1 MRKLYTT
8 VTLIVLVSFSSFAQ
22 WVTDPAINNLICS
35 QPQDQ
40 QDARLVSDTKHGAII
55 TWVDFRNDQNELV
68 ADIYAQRINA
78 SGVTMWGTN
87 GMAVCTNAADQT
99 APVLI
104 EDGAGGTI
112 IAWQDWRSGNR
123 DIYAQRIDS
132 LGNVLWT
139 ANGLGVVVKN
149 TNQSSPKIV
158 SDGADGA
165 VIVWEDSINGNLD
178 IFAQH
183 IAGNGTSSWTAGG
196 VAVCTATDKQTNPR
210 VVVDATGAA
219 YFTWQDRRNGNDY
232 DIYCQKLNAAGAPQ
246 WTANGVAINTATNS
260 QINPKLEL
268 DASGAV
274 IIAWQNYITGAGYDV
289 YAQRVDAAGNAQW
302 TAGGIPICAL
312 NGNQSAIDVTTEN
325 ITDGAIIA
333 WKDGRN
339 TNVNIYCQKVDLNGN
354 RLWTSNGVLISEA
367 SRNQINPNIVGD
379 GIGGGIIA
387 WQDSVAGIWD
397 VFAQRISGTGES
409 LWTAGGTAIG
419 IATDNQTSPKN
430 ISDGIGG
437 SIFSFQD
444 KRSGD
449 FDIYAYKIAGDTT
462 TGIAQADA
470 SLSVTVF
477 PNPFSSATTIRLPE
491 GVKQVR
497 VFDTVGRQVHQA
509 SNISGTSYVL
519 NRANL
524 ASGTYVLSVQVSS
537 AQYSTLLIIE

>member
-1 MRKLYTT
+1 
-8 VTLIVLVSFSSFAQ
+8 VLITSVLSSQAQ

-260 QINPKLEL
+260 QINPKMEL
-268 DASGAV
+268 DASGAI

-325 ITDGAIIA
+325 ITDGSVIT

-339 TNVNIYCQKVDLNGN
+339 TNVNIYCQKVDFNGN

-379 GIGGGIIA
+379 GIGGAIVT

-397 VFAQRISGTGES
+397 VFAQRITSNGAA

-419 IATDNQTSPKN
+419 IATDNQTGPKN

-509 SNISGTSYVL
+509 SNISGTSYTL

-524 ASGTYVLSVQVSS
+524 ASGTYVLSVQVSN

>member
-1 MRKLYTT
+1 MKRLY
-8 VTLIVLVSFSSFAQ
+8 VTLVLITSVLSSQAQ

-55 TWVDFRNDQNELV
+55 TWVDFRDDQNELV

-87 GMAVCTNAADQT
+87 GMAVCTNATDQT

-139 ANGLGVVVKN
+139 ANGIGVVVKN

-183 IAGNGTSSWTAGG
+183 ISGNGTSTWTAGG
-196 VAVCTATDKQTNPR
+196 VAVCTAADKQTNPR
-210 VVVDATGAA
+210 VVVDAAGAA

-232 DIYCQKLNAAGAPQ
+232 DIYCQKLNAAGDPQ
-246 WTANGVAINTATNS
+246 WTANGIAINTATNS
-260 QINPKLEL
+260 QINPKMKL
-268 DASGAV
+268 DASDAI

-289 YAQRVDAAGNAQW
+289 YAQRVDAAGAAQW
-302 TAGGIPICAL
+302 TAGGIQVCAL
-312 NGNQSAIDVTTEN
+312 NGNQSAIDITTEN

-339 TNVNIYCQKVDLNGN
+339 TNVNIYCQKVDFNGN

-397 VFAQRISGTGES
+397 VFAQRISSAGES

-477 PNPFSSATTIRLPE
+477 PNPFSSATTTRLPE

-509 SNISGTSYVL
+509 SHISGTSYTL

-524 ASGTYVLSVQVSS
+524 ASGTYVLSVQVSN

>member
-8 VTLIVLVSFSSFAQ
+8 VALVALAASSFAQ
-22 WVTDPAINNLICS
+22 WVADPAINNLICS

-68 ADIYAQRINA
+68 ADIYAQRITT

-123 DIYAQRIDS
+123 DIYTQRIDS

-183 IAGNGTSSWTAGG
+183 ILGNGTTAWTSGG
-196 VAVCTATDKQTNPR
+196 VAVCAAVDKQTNPR
-210 VVVDATGAA
+210 VVVDATGAT

-246 WTANGVAINTATNS
+246 WTANGVAISTATNS
-260 QINPKLEL
+260 QINPKMEL
-268 DASGAV
+268 DAGGAF

-302 TAGGIPICAL
+302 TAGGIQVCAL
-312 NGNQSAIDVTTEN
+312 NGNQSAIDITTEN
-325 ITDGAIIA
+325 ISDGAIIT
-333 WKDGRN
+333 WKDGR
-339 TNVNIYCQKVDLNGN
+339 TSNVNIYCQKVDFNGN

-379 GIGGGIIA
+379 GIGGAIVT

-397 VFAQRISGTGES
+397 VFAQRISGSGS
-409 LWTAGGTAIG
+409 ALWTAGGTAIG

-524 ASGTYVLSVQVSS
+524 ASGTYVLSVQVSN

>member
-1 MRKLYTT
+1 MNRFYTT
-8 VTLIVLVSFSSFAQ
+8 LVLITSVLSSQAQ

-183 IAGNGTSSWTAGG
+183 ISGNGTSTWTAGG
-196 VAVCTATDKQTNPR
+196 VVVCTATDKQTNPR

-260 QINPKLEL
+260 QVNPKMEL
-268 DASGAV
+268 DASGAI

-289 YAQRVDAAGNAQW
+289 YAQRIDAAGAAQW

-325 ITDGAIIA
+325 ITDGSIIT

-339 TNVNIYCQKVDLNGN
+339 TNVNIYCQKVDFNGN

-379 GIGGGIIA
+379 GIGGAIVT

-397 VFAQRISGTGES
+397 VFAQRITSNGAA
-409 LWTAGGTAIG
+409 LWTAGGTPIG
-419 IATDNQTSPKN
+419 IATENQTSPKN

-509 SNISGTSYVL
+509 SNISGSSYTL

-524 ASGTYVLSVQVSS
+524 ASGTYVLSVQVSN
-537 AQYSTLLIIE
+537 AQFSTLLIIE

>member
-1 MRKLYTT
+1 MRKLYAT
-8 VTLIVLVSFSSFAQ
+8 VALVALAASSFAQ

-55 TWVDFRNDQNELV
+55 TWVDFRNDQNEMV
-68 ADIYAQRINA
+68 ADIYAQRITT
-78 SGVTMWGTN
+78 SGVTIWGTN

-149 TNQSSPKIV
+149 TNQGGLKIV

-183 IAGNGTSSWTAGG
+183 VAGNGTSTWTAGG

-260 QINPKLEL
+260 QINPKMEL
-268 DASGAV
+268 DASGAI
-274 IIAWQNYITGAGYDV
+274 IIAWQNFITGAGYDV

-339 TNVNIYCQKVDLNGN
+339 TNVNIYCQKVDFNGN
-354 RLWTSNGVLISEA
+354 RLWTSSGVLISEA

-387 WQDSVAGIWD
+387 WQDSVADIWD
-397 VFAQRISGTGES
+397 VFAQRISSTGES
-409 LWTAGGTAIG
+409 LWTTGGTAIG

-462 TGIAQADA
+462 TGIALADA

-477 PNPFSSATTIRLPE
+477 PNPFSSATTIRLPK

-497 VFDTVGRQVHQA
+497 VFDAVGRQVHQA
-509 SNISGTSYVL
+509 SNISGTSYTL

-524 ASGTYVLSVQVSS
+524 ASGTYVLSVQVSN

>member
-1 MRKLYTT
+1 MRKLYAT
-8 VTLIVLVSFSSFAQ
+8 VALVALAASSFAQ

-55 TWVDFRNDQNELV
+55 TWVDFRNDQNEMV
-68 ADIYAQRINA
+68 ADIYAQRITT
-78 SGVTMWGTN
+78 SGVTIWGTN

-149 TNQSSPKIV
+149 TNQGGLKIV

-183 IAGNGTSSWTAGG
+183 VAGNGTSTWTAGG

-260 QINPKLEL
+260 QINPKMEL
-268 DASGAV
+268 DASGASHHRL
-274 IIAWQNYITGAGYDV
+274 AKLYY
-289 YAQRVDAAGNAQW
+289 
-302 TAGGIPICAL
+302 
-312 NGNQSAIDVTTEN
+312 
-325 ITDGAIIA
+325 
-333 WKDGRN
+333 GR
-339 TNVNIYCQKVDLNGN
+339 
-354 RLWTSNGVLISEA
+354 RL
-367 SRNQINPNIVGD
+367 
-379 GIGGGIIA
+379 
-387 WQDSVAGIWD
+387 
-397 VFAQRISGTGES
+397 
-409 LWTAGGTAIG
+409 
-419 IATDNQTSPKN
+419 
-430 ISDGIGG
+430 
-437 SIFSFQD
+437 
-444 KRSGD
+444 
-449 FDIYAYKIAGDTT
+449 
-462 TGIAQADA
+462 
-470 SLSVTVF
+470 
-477 PNPFSSATTIRLPE
+477 
-491 GVKQVR
+491 
-497 VFDTVGRQVHQA
+497 
-509 SNISGTSYVL
+509 
-519 NRANL
+519 
-524 ASGTYVLSVQVSS
+524 
-537 AQYSTLLIIE
+537 

>member
-1 MRKLYTT
+1 MRKLYAT
-8 VTLIVLVSFSSFAQ
+8 VALVALAASSFAQ

-260 QINPKLEL
+260 QINPKMEL
-268 DASGAV
+268 DASGAI
-274 IIAWQNYITGAGYDV
+274 IIAWQNFITGAGYDV

-302 TAGGIPICAL
+302 TAGGIQVCAL
-312 NGNQSAIDVTTEN
+312 NGNQSAIDITTEN
-325 ITDGAIIA
+325 ITDGSIIT

-339 TNVNIYCQKVDLNGN
+339 TNVNIYCQKVDFNGN
-354 RLWTSNGVLISEA
+354 RLWTSNGILISEA

-379 GIGGGIIA
+379 GIGGAIVT

-397 VFAQRISGTGES
+397 VFAQRITSNGAA

-524 ASGTYVLSVQVSS
+524 ASGTYVLSVQVSN

>member
-1 MRKLYTT
+1 MNRFYTT
-8 VTLIVLVSFSSFAQ
+8 LVLITSVLSSQAQ

-87 GMAVCTNAADQT
+87 GMAVCTNPADQT

-183 IAGNGTSSWTAGG
+183 ISGNGTSTWTAGG
-196 VAVCTATDKQTNPR
+196 VVVCTAADKQTNPR

-268 DASGAV
+268 DAGGAI

-289 YAQRVDAAGNAQW
+289 YAQRIDAAGNTQW

-325 ITDGAIIA
+325 ITDGSIIT

-339 TNVNIYCQKVDLNGN
+339 TNVNIYCQKVDFNGN

-379 GIGGGIIA
+379 GIGGAIVT

-397 VFAQRISGTGES
+397 VFAQRITSNGAA

-419 IATDNQTSPKN
+419 IATDNQTGPKN

-509 SNISGTSYVL
+509 SNIAGTSYTL

-524 ASGTYVLSVQVSS
+524 ASGTYVLSVQVSN

>member
-1 MRKLYTT
+1 MKRLYTT
-8 VTLIVLVSFSSFAQ
+8 LVLITSVLSSQAQ

-339 TNVNIYCQKVDLNGN
+339 TNVNIYCQKVDFNGN

-397 VFAQRISGTGES
+397 VFAQRISGTGEP

-462 TGIAQADA
+462 TGIAQTDA

-497 VFDTVGRQVHQA
+497 VFDTVGRQVYQA
-509 SNISGTSYVL
+509 SHISGTSYTL

-524 ASGTYVLSVQVSS
+524 ASGTYVLSVQVSNS
-537 AQYSTLLIIE
+537 QYSTLLIIE

>member
-1 MRKLYTT
+1 MKKFYTT
-8 VTLIVLVSFSSFAQ
+8 LVLITSVLSSQAQ

-183 IAGNGTSSWTAGG
+183 ISGNGTSSWTAGG

-232 DIYCQKLNAAGAPQ
+232 DIYCQKLNSAGAPQ
-246 WTANGVAINTATNS
+246 WAANGVAINTATNS
-260 QINPKLEL
+260 QVNPKMEL
-268 DASGAV
+268 DASGAI
-274 IIAWQNYITGAGYDV
+274 IIAWQNFITGAGYDV
-289 YAQRVDAAGNAQW
+289 YAQRVDAAGAAQW
-302 TAGGIPICAL
+302 TAGGIQVCAL
-312 NGNQSAIDVTTEN
+312 NGNQSAIDITTEN
-325 ITDGAIIA
+325 ITDGSIIT

-339 TNVNIYCQKVDLNGN
+339 TNVNIYCQKVDFNGN

-379 GIGGGIIA
+379 GIGGAIVT

-397 VFAQRISGTGES
+397 VFAQRVSADGAA

-509 SNISGTSYVL
+509 SNISGSSYVL

-524 ASGTYVLSVQVSS
+524 ASGTYVLSVQVSN

>member
-1 MRKLYTT
+1 MNRFYTT
-8 VTLIVLVSFSSFAQ
+8 LVLITSVLSSQAQ

-260 QINPKLEL
+260 QINPKMEL
-268 DASGAV
+268 DASGAI

-325 ITDGAIIA
+325 ITDGSVIT

-339 TNVNIYCQKVDLNGN
+339 TNVNIYCQKVDFNGN

-379 GIGGGIIA
+379 GIGGAIVT

-397 VFAQRISGTGES
+397 VFAQRITSNGAA

-419 IATDNQTSPKN
+419 IATDNQTGPKN

-509 SNISGTSYVL
+509 SNISGTSYTL

-524 ASGTYVLSVQVSS
+524 ASGTYVLSVQVSN